1 MNLIMITG
9 IQVENFGP
17 IDKFETK
24 GLNRINVFIGPNGR
38 GKTFILK
45 AMYASLKAIEQF
57 GRGKEQ
63 RSMKELLS
71 DKLYWTYQLPRL
83 GSLVRK
89 GEKELQFRMSAGGGQ
104 TLHYG
109 FGASTVS
116 QIGQMEST
124 FDKRSTNSV
133 FIPAKEVISLR
144 DIIVESRSDNYNAFG
159 FDDTYLDLANALKP
173 TKKGRNVKSF
183 SKARGQLREAIHGKI
198 EYDFS
203 RKEWI
208 FRDSEG
214 NMFDISITSEGIK
227 KLSIL
232 DSLLGSHYL
241 KKDSVIFI
249 DEPESALHPELIST
263 FMNIILELSKS
274 GIQFFIATHS
284 YFVIKKLYILAHQGK
299 ISIPMYSCT
308 ENGFEESNLRDCM
321 PENPIINAS
330 VKLYQEEI
338 DL

>member
-1 MNLIMITG
+1 MITG
-9 IQVENFGP
+9 IKVENFGP
-17 IDKFETK
+17 IRGFETK
-24 GLNRINVFIGPNGR
+24 EFGRINVFIGPNGH
-38 GKTFILK
+38 GKTFLLK
-45 AMYASLKAIEQF
+45 AMYASLKSIEQF

-71 DKLYWTYQLPRL
+71 DKLYWTYQLSRL
-83 GSLVRK
+83 GGLVRK
-89 GEKELQFRMSAGGGQ
+89 GEKELQFKMLASGRQ
-104 TLHYG
+104 TLSYG

-116 QIGQMEST
+116 QIVQMDST
-124 FDKRSTNSV
+124 FDKRTTNSV
-133 FIPAKEVISLR
+133 FIPAKEVLSLR
-144 DIIVESRSDNYNAFG
+144 DIIIESRSDNYNAFG
-159 FDDTYLDLANALKP
+159 FDDTYLDLAKALKP

-183 SKARGQLREAIHGKI
+183 SKARGQLRGAIHGKI

-203 RKEWI
+203 KKEWI
-208 FRDSEG
+208 FRDAEG
-214 NMFDISITSEGIK
+214 NVYDISITSEGIK

-241 KKDSVIFI
+241 TKDSVIFI

-263 FMNIILELSKS
+263 FMNIIMELSKS

-299 ISIPMYSCT
+299 ISIPMFSST
-308 ENGFEESNLRDCM
+308 ENGFEESNLRDGM
-321 PENPIINAS
+321 PDNPIINAS
-330 VKLYQEEI
+330 VELYREEI